1 MLCTT
6 SCNSLVEKLVIWV
19 IKKLFVYYYFFD
31 FSLFSLIVYKFTNSF
46 DIKKKWGE
54 IKMNNIFFIFFY
66 KISSLKN
73 QISSFSIIQ
82 LTLERYIHVHLDM
95 KDKMI

>member
-19 IKKLFVYYYFFD
+19 IKKQFFFFWFFFY

-46 DIKKKWGE
+46 DIEKKWGE
-54 IKMNNIFFIFFY
+54 IKMNNIFFY